1 MRPMLRAVG
10 HGVPTAHGPKWA
22 DSCGSRWEQRVLLRP
37 PVDEQLG
44 RNALREVRESEHPM
58 TAPDPLALAA
68 EAERAICSRVV
79 GKDRDYGPLTN
90 REYQD
95 ILALAAALRAAH
107 EELGIIRA
115 IVGATQTE
123 TTLDAVRD
131 MDATLDHY
139 IGKAQELF
147 EENTRLREALG
158 PFAMFAEKWDAKP
171 MYRLHNVLYRIH
183 FGTEWQAELRLSDM
197 RRARQALAGGKGEG

>member
-1 MRPMLRAVG
+1 MTT
-10 HGVPTAHGPKWA
+10 PT
-22 DSCGSRWEQRVLLRP
+22 
-37 PVDEQLG
+37 
-44 RNALREVRESEHPM
+44 
-58 TAPDPLALAA
+58 PDPLALAE
-68 EAERAICSRVV
+68 EAEKAICNRVR

-95 ILALAAALRAAH
+95 ILALASALRAAH
-107 EELGIIRA
+107 EELDTIRA
-115 IVGATQTE
+115 VVGATQNE
-123 TTLDAVRD
+123 TTLHAVRE
-131 MDATLDHY
+131 MDEIMEHY
-139 IGKAQELF
+139 IGKARELF

-197 RRARQALAGGKGEG
+197 RRARQALAGGKGEGCAAN